1 MTMKTIILFTV
12 SLLSLTVY
20 SQDTTKVKQI
30 DALVYQ
36 INNSDFKTQR
46 DTIKNDRPQLGLSM
60 RTYLTMVTDGIELKK
75 YVNNVHATTQEN
87 GTTKQMVATNA
98 FYFDHNK
105 LIKVEEF
112 ATQGDKKIDA
122 LWYYADD
129 KPIYFTLKSDKAQE
143 RAELLLAMAKSMLEK
158 MGFK

>member
-1 MTMKTIILFTV
+1 MTMKTTLLFAAFLF
-12 SLLSLTVY
+12 SLIGY
-20 SQDTTKVKQI
+20 SQDTMELKQI
-30 DALVYQ
+30 DAVVNR

-46 DTIKNDRPQLGLSM
+46 DTIKNDQPQMGLSM
-60 RTYLTMVTDGIELKK
+60 RTYLTMITDGTELKK

-122 LWYYADD
+122 L
-129 KPIYFTLKSDKAQE
+129 
-143 RAELLLAMAKSMLEK
+143 
-158 MGFK
+158 